1 MLEHTVWYAYAVI
14 DNQYIDHMNRRILF
28 LLSFLCTALFVSA
41 QVNDVEKMLKGIEA
55 VTGFEKLE
63 KTDTTRQYYL
73 MKFTQALDPKNSSA
87 GTFEQRV
94 MLGHRGYDRPVV
106 LVTEGYGAD
115 YAFNSPKYMEEL
127 TSILDANI
135 IFVEYRYF
143 SGSMP
148 EPCNWE
154 YLTVENS
161 MTDYHKI
168 ITAFKPFYSGKWAST
183 GISKGGSTSIFFRAY
198 FPDDL
203 DVSVPYVGPLS
214 GAVEDGRHESF
225 LERVGTKAERDAIRN
240 FQFELFERKERLMP
254 MFDAYCL
261 ENNMVFRVPTTTI
274 YDLLV
279 LEYQFSMWQWGTPTN
294 TIPALSSDDKTV
306 FDYFVKMCGPDYFAA
321 GSNIE
326 SFFVQALKDFGYY
339 GYNIEPF
346 RKYVKEED
354 VEGYLRRVLLPE
366 EFANVEFDDSN
377 YRFVTDY
384 YTEND
389 PKMILIYGEVDP
401 WTASGITWLRDRNK
415 ENVKVYIQPGGSH
428 RARILN
434 MPENMRD
441 EILEK
446 LNEWM
451 QYK

>member
-1 MLEHTVWYAYAVI
+1 
-14 DNQYIDHMNRRILF
+14 MNRRILL
-28 LLSFLCTALFVSA
+28 LLSFLCTSLFAAA
-41 QVNDVEKMLKGIEA
+41 QVNDVEKMLKSIESVA
-55 VTGFEKLE
+55 GFEKLE
-63 KTDTTRQYYL
+63 KSDTTRQYYL
-73 MKFTQALDPKNSSA
+73 MKFTQALDPKDASA

-106 LVTEGYGAD
+106 VVTEGYGAD
-115 YAFNSPKYMEEL
+115 YAFANPKYMEEL

-148 EPCNWE
+148 EPCNWD

-168 ITAFKPFYSGKWAST
+168 ITAFKPFYNGKWAST

-225 LERVGTKAERDAIRN
+225 LERVGTKADRDAIRN
-240 FQFELFERKERLMP
+240 FQTELFERKERLMP

-294 TIPALSSDDKTV
+294 TIPALSSDDKTM

-366 EFANVEFDDSN
+366 EFADVEFDDSN

-389 PKMILIYGEVDP
+389 PKMILVYGEVDP

-415 ENVKVYIQPGGSH
+415 ENIKVYIQPGGSH

>member
-1 MLEHTVWYAYAVI
+1 MKKK
-14 DNQYIDHMNRRILF
+14 IL
-28 LLSFLCTALFVSA
+28 LLSSLLLSTFVLFA
-41 QVNDVEKMLKGIEA
+41 QDCNVEEMLKKIKA
-55 VTGFEKLE
+55 VSSFEKIE
-63 KTDTTRQYYL
+63 KADTTRQYYL
-73 MKFTQALDPKNSSA
+73 MKVTQLLDPENPAA

-106 LVTEGYGAD
+106 VVTEGYGGD
-115 YAFNSPKYMEEL
+115 YAFNSPRYMEEL
-127 TSILDANI
+127 TYIMDANI
-135 IFVEYRYF
+135 LFVEYRYF

-148 EPCNWE
+148 QPCNWE
-154 YLTVENS
+154 YLTVKNS
-161 MTDYHKI
+161 MTDYHNI
-168 ITAFKPFYSGKWAST
+168 ITSFKPYYSGKWAST
-183 GISKGGSTSIFFRAY
+183 GISKGGSTSIFFRAH
-198 FPDDL
+198 FPEDL

-225 LERVGTKAERDAIRN
+225 LERVATKADRDAIRN
-240 FQFELFERKERLMP
+240 FQIELFERKERLMP
-254 MFDAYCL
+254 MFDEYCL
-261 ENNMVFRVPTTTI
+261 NNNLVFRVPKSNI

-294 TIPALSSDDKTV
+294 TIPALDSDDKAI
-306 FDYFVKMCGPDYFAA
+306 FEYFVKMCGPDYFAA

-326 SFFVQALKDFGYY
+326 SFFVQAVKDFGYY

-346 RKYVKEED
+346 HKYVDEED
-354 VEGYLRRVLLPE
+354 IEGYLKRVLLPK
-366 EFANVEFDDSN
+366 EFADVKFDDSS
-377 YRFVTDY
+377 YRFTTDY

-389 PKMILIYGEVDP
+389 PKMLLIYGEVDP

-415 ENVKVYIQPGGSH
+415 QNVKVYIQPGGSH

-434 MPENMRD
+434 MPEDMKN
-441 EILEK
+441 EILEQ

>member
-1 MLEHTVWYAYAVI
+1 MKKK
-14 DNQYIDHMNRRILF
+14 IL
-28 LLSFLCTALFVSA
+28 LLSSLLLSTFVLFAQDCNVEEVLKKIKAVSS
-41 QVNDVEKMLKGIEA
+41 
-55 VTGFEKLE
+55 FEKIE
-63 KTDTTRQYYL
+63 KADTTRQYYL
-73 MKFTQALDPKNSSA
+73 MKVTQLLDPENPAA

-106 LVTEGYGAD
+106 VVTEGYGGD
-115 YAFNSPKYMEEL
+115 YAFNSPRYMEEL
-127 TSILDANI
+127 TYIMDANI
-135 IFVEYRYF
+135 LFVEYRYF

-154 YLTVENS
+154 YLTVKNS
-161 MTDYHKI
+161 MTDYHNI
-168 ITAFKPFYSGKWAST
+168 ITSFKPYYSGKWAST
-183 GISKGGSTSIFFRAY
+183 GISKGGSTSIFFRAH
-198 FPDDL
+198 FPEDL

-225 LERVGTKAERDAIRN
+225 LERVATKADRDAIRN
-240 FQFELFERKERLMP
+240 FQIELFERKERLMP
-254 MFDAYCL
+254 MFDEFCL
-261 ENNMVFRVPTTTI
+261 KNNLVFRVPTSNI

-294 TIPALSSDDKTV
+294 TIPALDSDDKAI
-306 FDYFVKMCGPDYFAA
+306 FEYFVKMCGPDYFAA

-326 SFFVQALKDFGYY
+326 SFFVQAVKDFGYY

-346 RKYVKEED
+346 HKYVDEED
-354 VEGYLRRVLLPE
+354 IEGYLKRVLLPK
-366 EFANVEFDDSN
+366 EFADVKFDDSS
-377 YRFVTDY
+377 YRFTTDY

-389 PKMILIYGEVDP
+389 PKMLLIYGEVDP

-415 ENVKVYIQPGGSH
+415 QNVKVYIQPGGSH

-434 MPENMRD
+434 MPEDMKN
-441 EILEK
+441 EILEQ

>member
-1 MLEHTVWYAYAVI
+1 MKKK
-14 DNQYIDHMNRRILF
+14 IL
-28 LLSFLCTALFVSA
+28 LLSSLLLSTFVLFAQDCNVEEVLKKIKAVSS
-41 QVNDVEKMLKGIEA
+41 
-55 VTGFEKLE
+55 FEKIE
-63 KTDTTRQYYL
+63 KADTTRQYYL
-73 MKFTQALDPKNSSA
+73 MKVTQLLDPENPAA

-106 LVTEGYGAD
+106 VVTEGYGGD
-115 YAFNSPKYMEEL
+115 YAFNSPRYMEEL
-127 TSILDANI
+127 TYIMDANI
-135 IFVEYRYF
+135 LFVEYRYF

-148 EPCNWE
+148 QPCNWE
-154 YLTVENS
+154 YLTVKNS
-161 MTDYHKI
+161 MTDYHNI
-168 ITAFKPFYSGKWAST
+168 ITSFKPYYSGKWAST
-183 GISKGGSTSIFFRAY
+183 GISKGGSTSIFFRAH
-198 FPDDL
+198 FPEDL

-225 LERVGTKAERDAIRN
+225 LERVATKADRDAIRN
-240 FQFELFERKERLMP
+240 FQIELFERKERLMP
-254 MFDAYCL
+254 MFDEFCL
-261 ENNMVFRVPTTTI
+261 KNNLVFRVPTSNI

-294 TIPALSSDDKTV
+294 TIPALDSDDKAI
-306 FDYFVKMCGPDYFAA
+306 FEYFVKMCGPDYFAA

-326 SFFVQALKDFGYY
+326 SFFVQAVKDFGYY

-346 RKYVKEED
+346 HKYVDEED
-354 VEGYLRRVLLPE
+354 IEGYLKRVLLPK
-366 EFANVEFDDSN
+366 EFADVKFDDSS
-377 YRFVTDY
+377 YRFTTDY

-389 PKMILIYGEVDP
+389 PKMLLIYGEVDP

-415 ENVKVYIQPGGSH
+415 QNVKVYIQPGGSH

-434 MPENMRD
+434 MPEDMKN
-441 EILEK
+441 EILEQ

>member
-1 MLEHTVWYAYAVI
+1 MKKK
-14 DNQYIDHMNRRILF
+14 IL
-28 LLSFLCTALFVSA
+28 LLSSLLLSTFVLFA
-41 QVNDVEKMLKGIEA
+41 QDCNVEEMLKKIKA
-55 VTGFEKLE
+55 VSSFEKIE
-63 KTDTTRQYYL
+63 KADTTRQYYL
-73 MKFTQALDPKNSSA
+73 MKVTQLLDPENPAA

-106 LVTEGYGAD
+106 VVTEGYGGD
-115 YAFNSPKYMEEL
+115 YAFNSPRYMEEL
-127 TSILDANI
+127 TYIMDANI
-135 IFVEYRYF
+135 LFVEYRYF

-148 EPCNWE
+148 QPCNWE
-154 YLTVENS
+154 YLTVKNS
-161 MTDYHKI
+161 MTDYHNI
-168 ITAFKPFYSGKWAST
+168 ITSFKPYYSGKWAST
-183 GISKGGSTSIFFRAY
+183 GISKGGSTSIFFRAH
-198 FPDDL
+198 FPEDL

-225 LERVGTKAERDAIRN
+225 LERVATKADRDAIRN
-240 FQFELFERKERLMP
+240 FQIELFERKERLMP
-254 MFDAYCL
+254 MFDEYCL
-261 ENNMVFRVPTTTI
+261 NNNLVFRVPTSNI

-294 TIPALSSDDKTV
+294 TIPALDSDDKAI
-306 FDYFVKMCGPDYFAA
+306 FEYFVKMCGPDYFAA

-326 SFFVQALKDFGYY
+326 SFFVQAVKDFGYY

-346 RKYVKEED
+346 HKYVNEAD
-354 VEGYLRRVLLPE
+354 VEGYLKRVLLPK
-366 EFANVEFDDSN
+366 EFADVKFDDSS
-377 YRFVTDY
+377 YRFTTDY

-389 PKMILIYGEVDP
+389 PKMLLIYGEVDP

-415 ENVKVYIQPGGSH
+415 QNVKVYIQPGGSH

-434 MPENMRD
+434 MPEDMKN
-441 EILEK
+441 EILEQ

>member
-1 MLEHTVWYAYAVI
+1 MKKK
-14 DNQYIDHMNRRILF
+14 IL
-28 LLSFLCTALFVSA
+28 LLSSLLLSTFVLFA
-41 QVNDVEKMLKGIEA
+41 QDCNVEEMLKKIKA
-55 VTGFEKLE
+55 VSSFEKIE
-63 KTDTTRQYYL
+63 KADTTRQYYL
-73 MKFTQALDPKNSSA
+73 MKVTQLLDPENPAA

-106 LVTEGYGAD
+106 VVTEGYGGD
-115 YAFNSPKYMEEL
+115 YAFNSPRYMEEL
-127 TSILDANI
+127 TYIMDANI
-135 IFVEYRYF
+135 LFVEYRYF

-148 EPCNWE
+148 QPCNWE
-154 YLTVENS
+154 YLTVKNS
-161 MTDYHKI
+161 MTDYHNI
-168 ITAFKPFYSGKWAST
+168 ITSFKPYYSGKWAST
-183 GISKGGSTSIFFRAY
+183 GISKGGSTSIFFRAH
-198 FPDDL
+198 FPEDL

-225 LERVGTKAERDAIRN
+225 LERVATKADRDAIRN
-240 FQFELFERKERLMP
+240 FQIELFERKERLMP
-254 MFDAYCL
+254 MFDEYCL
-261 ENNMVFRVPTTTI
+261 NNNLVFRVPTSNI

-294 TIPALSSDDKTV
+294 TIPALDSDDKAI
-306 FDYFVKMCGPDYFAA
+306 FEYFVKMCGPDYFAA

-326 SFFVQALKDFGYY
+326 SFFVQAVKDFGYY

-346 RKYVKEED
+346 HKYVDEAD
-354 VEGYLRRVLLPE
+354 VEGYLKRVLLPK
-366 EFANVEFDDSN
+366 EFADVKFDDSS
-377 YRFVTDY
+377 YRFTTDY

-389 PKMILIYGEVDP
+389 PKMLLIYGEVDP

-415 ENVKVYIQPGGSH
+415 QNVKVYIQPGGSH

-434 MPENMRD
+434 MPEDMKN
-441 EILEK
+441 EILEQ

>member
-1 MLEHTVWYAYAVI
+1 MKR
-14 DNQYIDHMNRRILF
+14 MIL
-28 LLSFLCTALFVSA
+28 LLSLACLCLFSNA
-41 QVNDVEKMLKGIEA
+41 QAGDVEKMLKGIK
-55 VTGFEKLE
+55 VVNSFEKIE
-63 KTDTTRQYYL
+63 KRDTTRQYYL
-73 MKFTQALDPKNSSA
+73 MKINQLLDPNNPAA

-94 MLGHRGYDRPVV
+94 MLGHRGYDRPMVV
-106 LVTEGYGAD
+106 VTEGYGAD
-115 YAFNSPKYMEEL
+115 YAFNAPICVEEL
-127 TSILDANI
+127 TNILDANI
-135 IFVEYRYF
+135 LFVEYRYF

-148 EPCNWE
+148 KPCNWD
-154 YLTVENS
+154 YLTVANS
-161 MTDYHKI
+161 MEDYHNI
-168 ITAFKPFYSGKWAST
+168 ITSFKPYYKAKWAST
-183 GISKGGSTSIFFRAY
+183 GISKGGSTSIFLRAY
-198 FPDDL
+198 YPEDI

-225 LERVGTKAERDAIRN
+225 LERVSTKANRDAIRN

-261 ENNMVFRVPTTTI
+261 EKEYVFRVPTSQI

-294 TIPALSSDDKTV
+294 TIPALDSDDKTI
-306 FDYFVKMCGPDYFAA
+306 FDYFMKMCGPDYFAT

-326 SFFVQALKDFGYY
+326 SFFVQAVKDFGYY

-346 RKYVKEED
+346 HKYLDEED
-354 VEGYLRRVLLPE
+354 VEGYLKRVLLPE
-366 EFANVEFDDSN
+366 EFADVKFDDSN

-401 WTASGITWLRDRNK
+401 WTASGITWMRDRNK
-415 ENVKVYIQPGGSH
+415 KNVKVYIQPGGSH
-428 RARILN
+428 RARIMN
-434 MPENMRD
+434 MPEDMRD
-441 EILEK
+441 EILEQ